1 MVFGILVLVL
11 VLLDIGFGAQ
21 FAVPYPDAVVQGRTL
36 ANSNALL
43 VQTLASVDKAYGPI
57 QNRNAAS
64 GGQDPDECF
73 FLQDPKGDFEETIYC
88 GGALYYKGCVQ
99 GCGGEVD
106 FIFGQH
112 FKVVESKGTWVGML
126 ISHPQTFS
134 YSEVVSG
141 DHLWRPDGVTGSVIN
156 HGGGRLEV
164 DVPRTIP
171 DKVGVLLLVG
181 GTTFALLVFL
191 LLFLTS
197 PKPARYR
204 PPAELPAVR
213 EAWDNLARLAFT
225 PPVTPPSPVLLGARP
240 GLSGGPQGGPAEAA
254 TPSTEEQ
261 DADDEALVTAA
272 GPEVVPEAGIVLEPR
287 ALVLGPL
294 GVEGWAEPPGRA
306 KTTELAV
313 YLALHSDRAVTA
325 EHLRTVGW
333 PYDPVRGDVALAT
346 VHQEVSR
353 VRRCLGAQ
361 HLPEAKG
368 GYQVVGVTSDW
379 AEFGALVEASRHVAA
394 PESTAYLRRALGL
407 VRGGP
412 FAEVAAKSYGWAF
425 EEIIVAEME
434 AAIARAAHEMVER
447 CLVAG
452 EQSEAAWALRQGL
465 LGCPKDVLLR
475 EDQLAV
481 AATEGSAGVERAWR
495 DVEKVLGP
503 QAADSR
509 LGEALKRAR
518 SRA

>member
-1 MVFGILVLVL
+1 MV
-11 VLLDIGFGAQ
+11 
-21 FAVPYPDAVVQGRTL
+21 
-36 ANSNALL
+36 
-43 VQTLASVDKAYGPI
+43 
-57 QNRNAAS
+57 
-64 GGQDPDECF
+64 
-73 FLQDPKGDFEETIYC
+73 
-88 GGALYYKGCVQ
+88 
-99 GCGGEVD
+99 
-106 FIFGQH
+106 
-112 FKVVESKGTWVGML
+112 
-126 ISHPQTFS
+126 
-134 YSEVVSG
+134 
-141 DHLWRPDGVTGSVIN
+141 
-156 HGGGRLEV
+156 
-164 DVPRTIP
+164 
-171 DKVGVLLLVG
+171 
-181 GTTFALLVFL
+181 
-191 LLFLTS
+191 
-197 PKPARYR
+197 
-204 PPAELPAVR
+204 PAEP
-213 EAWDNLARLAFT
+213 EA
-225 PPVTPPSPVLLGARP
+225 
-240 GLSGGPQGGPAEAA
+240 
-254 TPSTEEQ
+254 
-261 DADDEALVTAA
+261 
-272 GPEVVPEAGIVLEPR
+272 VPEAETVLEPR

-294 GVEGWAEPPGRA
+294 GVEGWAEPPARA

-313 YLALHSDRAVTA
+313 YLALHSGRPVTA

-379 AEFGALVEASRHVAA
+379 AEFQALVEVSRHVDA
-394 PESTAYLRRALGL
+394 PESTAYLRRALFL
-407 VRGGP
+407 IRGAP

-447 CLVAG
+447 CLLAG

-503 QAADSR
+503 QGADSR

-518 SRA
+518 ARA